1 MLRAARSTRR
11 SPHALRLAPLAA
23 ACSLLLLMGN
33 ASAQTTAPSSQS
45 TTNESNKDQNQLGTV
60 TVTGIRGSVE
70 KSVKKKEQSNS
81 IVEAVSAE
89 DIGKLPDISIAES
102 IARLPGVTSQRV
114 DGRGQVINI
123 RGMSPDFSTTLLNGR
138 EIVSTGDSRSV
149 EYDQFPAEL
158 MNGVIVYKTPD
169 AALVGQ
175 GLAGTV
181 DLQAIRPLSVGKRR
195 VVFSASGE
203 HNSFGKLTSGA
214 KSTGYRMSASY
225 VDQFR
230 DNTIGVAIG
239 IARMDSPWQ
248 EKHYK
253 AWWWGGSE
261 GWFPSGHGKP
271 DGAIALQGA
280 ENWVK
285 THDLKRTGVMGVL
298 EFRPNKSFHSV
309 FDLYYTKF
317 DQNELMR
324 GVMWANDPWTNGG
337 NVTYSGVQTTNVNGA
352 QFVTGGTLHNV
363 RPVVRNDSNTR
374 GDTVAAIGWNNTFQL
389 DPWTA
394 TVDMSWSRARRHQ
407 SQLETYSG
415 PTTGQDIGFSIP
427 LSPAY
432 AQFSTGNFADPS
444 TILLG
449 DPAGWG
455 HDGRLENSYQQ
466 DKMHALRFDLDRA
479 LDSKFLSHWSAG
491 LNINRRE
498 KDKSSLVY
506 FANLKGG
513 ATTAPLSASDLLA
526 PTSLGFSGIGN
537 VLSYDPRSIL
547 GKYYDVSL
555 NLSDDDVKKDFNVI
569 ENVTTAYTKVDIDA
583 DLGSHVHMRGNAGVQ
598 WVRTNQSST
607 AFNVN
612 NGLAGSQT
620 IGTHYSDAL
629 PSLNLVFDF
638 GHGWITRFG
647 AAKTLSR
654 APINYLSAASG
665 AGVDITTRT
674 WSGGGGNPKLE
685 PYRANAFDVSF
696 EKYFGT
702 ASYVGLAFFH
712 KKLNTYVY
720 QRSIPWDFTGYANS
734 SGVTPVSNMGT
745 FYTWANGT
753 GGEMKGAELSAAIN
767 LGMLHPVLDG
777 FGATINGSYTKT
789 SIKPNGPDS
798 VETDTLPG
806 LSKIVA
812 NGTVYYER
820 RGFSIRL
827 SERYRSSY
835 RGEYS
840 YLFGSR
846 SILRSLSER
855 QLDFQTSYEFGDNT
869 RLHGLS
875 ILFQVNNI
883 TNTPYR
889 TVQDSNFPG
898 GLMAPQEYT
907 TYGRQYMVGLSYK
920 L

>member
-1 MLRAARSTRR
+1 MLA
-11 SPHALRLAPLAA
+11 LAA
-23 ACSLLLLMGN
+23 GA
-33 ASAQTTAPSSQS
+33 AQAQS
-45 TTNESNKDQNQLGTV
+45 TTSSDQSTAAKTDDQKQLGSV

-70 KSVKKKEQSNS
+70 KSVKKKEESNS

-89 DIGKLPDISIAES
+89 DIGKLPDVSIAES

-158 MNGVIVYKTPD
+158 MNGVLVYKTPD

-181 DLQAIRPLSVGKRR
+181 DLQAIRPLEFGKRR
-195 VVFSASGE
+195 VVVSASGE
-203 HNSFGKLTSGA
+203 RNSFGKLTAGA
-214 KSTGYRMSASY
+214 KANGYRMSASY

-261 GWFPSGHGKP
+261 DWYPSGHGKP
-271 DGAIALQGA
+271 DGAIALQGS

-285 THDLKRTGVMGVL
+285 THELKRTGVMGVL
-298 EFRPNKSFHSV
+298 EFRPNKNFHSV
-309 FDLYYTKF
+309 LDVYYSKF
-317 DQNELMR
+317 DQNEIMR
-324 GVMWANDPWTNGG
+324 GVMWSNDPWTNGG
-337 NVTYSGVQTTNVNGA
+337 NVNYSNVQTTNVNGGE
-352 QFVTGGTLHNV
+352 FVTGGTLHNV
-363 RPVVRNDSNTR
+363 MPVVRNDNNTR
-374 GDTVAAIGWNNTFQL
+374 GDTVAALGWNNTFRL

-407 SQLETYSG
+407 SQLETYAG
-415 PTTGQDIGFSIP
+415 PLTGQDIGFNIP
-427 LSPAY
+427 LYPAY
-432 AQFSTGNFADPS
+432 AQFNTPNFADAN
-444 TILLG
+444 TMLLG

-455 HDGRLENSYQQ
+455 HNGRMENSKQE
-466 DKMHALRFDLDRA
+466 DKMRALRFDLDRA
-479 LDSKFLSHWSAG
+479 LDMKFLSHWSFGAN
-491 LNINRRE
+491 LNRRE

-506 FANLKGG
+506 FANLKNG
-513 ATTAPLSASDLLA
+513 ATSAALSGSDLLGA
-526 PTSLGFSGIGN
+526 TSLGFSGIGD
-537 VLSYDPRSIL
+537 VLSYDPRAIL
-547 GKYYDVSL
+547 GKYYDLQL
-555 NLSDDDVKKDFNVI
+555 NMSDDDVKKDFNVI
-569 ENVTTAYTKVDIDA
+569 ENVSTMYTKVDIDA
-583 DLGSHVHMRGNAGVQ
+583 NLGSRVHMRGNAGVQ
-598 WVRTNQSST
+598 WIRTTQSST

-620 IGTHYSDAL
+620 IGTHYDDLL

-638 GHGWITRFG
+638 GSGWITRFG

-654 APINYLSAASG
+654 APINYLNAASG
-665 AGVDITTRT
+665 AGVDATTRT
-674 WSGGGGNPKLE
+674 WGGGGGNPKLE
-685 PYRANAFDVSF
+685 PYRATAFDISF
-696 EKYFGT
+696 EKYFGR

-712 KKLNTYVY
+712 KKLDTYVY
-720 QRSIPWDFTGYANS
+720 QQGIPWDFTGYANN
-734 SGVTPVSNMGT
+734 SGITPISNMGT
-745 FYTWANGT
+745 FYTWANGS
-753 GGEMKGAELSAAIN
+753 GGEMKGVELSGS
-767 LGMLHPVLDG
+767 LDFGLLHPVLDG
-777 FGATINGSYTKT
+777 FGAVVNGSYTKT
-789 SIKPNGPDS
+789 SIQPEGTGSP
-798 VETDTLPG
+798 VTDTLPG

-812 NGTVYYER
+812 NGTVFYER
-820 RGFSIRL
+820 KGFSIRL

-835 RGEYS
+835 RGEYA

-846 SILRSLSER
+846 SVLRSQSER
-855 QLDFQTSYEFGDNT
+855 QLDFQTSYEFGENT